1 VGLWLIR
8 ARIIAAFT
16 ALALWSTIH
25 LTVRAFFYFKRYTG
39 LYFWSLIITS
49 WSLSIRAAGFLMKY
63 DAPWV
68 PWILS
73 TFLGEVGWVGMVTGF
88 SIVLWARLN
97 IVVEDRR
104 IRNGVLAMILTNGFI
119 WHTALIILQFGLAG
133 ASASGANRDAWLRI
147 LNPFERTQITV
158 FTVQEFIIFGF
169 YIQATYRI
177 LHDRMFQQS
186 DRTRKVMLTL
196 FVVQTVEIML
206 DIIIITLDLAGYFT
220 LKAIIHSW
228 VYGIKLE
235 LEFVVL
241 NQLKETAKSGVP
253 GLISIPESDEEASAT
268 TSGQTSP
275 ATFSRMKSVG
285 EKPDWWDNPK
295 ETAQT
300 TQIPL
305 PSPNQTG
312 IDLQSP
318 LKLEKI
324 PENRILEQRTLTLN
338 DIGVIPDPDAID

>member
-1 VGLWLIR
+1 
-8 ARIIAAFT
+8 
-16 ALALWSTIH
+16 
-25 LTVRAFFYFKRYTG
+25 
-39 LYFWSLIITS
+39 
-49 WSLSIRAAGFLMKY
+49 MKY

-73 TFLGEVGWVGMVTGF
+73 TVLGEAGWVGMVTGF
-88 SIVLWARLN
+88 SIVLWSRLN

-133 ASASGANRDAWLRI
+133 ATVSGANRNDWLRI

-177 LHDRMFQQS
+177 LHNRVFRRS

-206 DIIIITLDLAGYFT
+206 DIVIITLDLAGYFT
-220 LKAIIHSW
+220 LKAVMHSW

-235 LEFVVL
+235 LEFVIL

-253 GLISIPESDEEASAT
+253 GLILIPESDEEVSAT
-268 TSGQTSP
+268 PSGQTSP
-275 ATFSRMKSVG
+275 SLFSRGKSVG
-285 EKPDWWDNPK
+285 EKPEWWDNPK
-295 ETAQT
+295 ESANT

-305 PSPNQTG
+305 PSPRQTG
-312 IDLQSP
+312 IDLQSG
-318 LKLEKI
+318 LKFDKV
-324 PENRILEQRTLTLN
+324 PENGILEQRRLSLN
-338 DIGVIPDPDAID
+338 QIVVIPDPDA